1 MSTLHVENLK
11 GLSSGGNA
19 NKIIV
24 PSGQTLHAPG
34 HVIQVVDKT
43 FTTQTAST
51 SQTYIDVNG
60 GSLSIT
66 PKFSNSKIFV
76 NFNFSLGFNSSTTY
90 MYGGTQVLRGSTVLT
105 TSPTDGTGSYEVG
118 TAIGSS
124 STIEVYH
131 RYSHQLIDSPSTTSA
146 VTYKLQLKAYG
157 TGGGTM
163 RVNPGGNAI
172 GTSHIILQEIAQ

>member
-1 MSTLHVENLK
+1 MSILK
-11 GLSSGGNA
+11 VDTINEKTSGNGVA
-19 NKIIV
+19 I
-24 PSGQTLHAPG
+24 PG
-34 HVIQVVDKT
+34 HVIQTVNKT

-51 SQTYIDVNG
+51 STSYIDVNG

-146 VTYKLQLKAYG
+146 VTYKLQFKAYG
-157 TGGGTM
+157 SGGGTM
-163 RVNPGGNAI
+163 RVNPGGNTI